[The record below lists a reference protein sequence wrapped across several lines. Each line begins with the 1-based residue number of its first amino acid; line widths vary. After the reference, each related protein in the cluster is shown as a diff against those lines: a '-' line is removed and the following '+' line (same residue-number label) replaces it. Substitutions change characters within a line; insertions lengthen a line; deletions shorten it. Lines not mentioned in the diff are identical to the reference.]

1 MFVPTI
7 IMAILAVALLILG
20 YYRGGHHIDGLK
32 AGMNMMVEIIP
43 LLIFAFII
51 AGMVQFLF
59 PKETLTKW
67 IGEGSGVRGIFIGS
81 VAGAFTPGGPYVNF
95 PIAAGLMRAGA
106 SIPTMVAFITG
117 WSLWGLSRLPLEV
130 GILGWRFA
138 LVRIVSILVF
148 PPLAG
153 LLAQFFVKIIK

>member
-7 IMAILAVALLILG
+7 IMAVLAAILLVIG
-20 YYRGGHHIDGLK
+20 YYNRGQHINGLK
-32 AGMNMMVEIIP
+32 AGMNMMVEIMP
-43 LLIFAFII
+43 LLVFAFII

-59 PKETLTKW
+59 PKEILSKW
-67 IGEGSGVRGIFIGS
+67 IGEGAGARGILIGS
-81 VAGAFTPGGPYVNF
+81 VAGAFAPGGPYVNF

-138 LVRIVSILVF
+138 FVRIASILIF
-148 PPLAG
+148 PPMAG
-153 LLAQFFVKIIK
+153 